1 MNTWQIIS
9 TLIFYIMMGFLLLLL
24 WRIAQNSAINAQAM
38 QVLSSV
44 ALKNAESVQKTA
56 EANYILAKNL
66 EKPPV

>member
-9 TLIFYIMMGFLLLLL
+9 TIIFYIMMGFLLLLL
-24 WRIAQNSAINAQAM
+24 WRIAQNSAVNAQAM
-38 QVLSSV
+38 QVLSTV

-56 EANYILAKNL
+56 EANYILAKNM